1 MRTLKIM
8 ETYGLDIGD
17 SVFLAHSLLHL
28 FVGYYFWS
36 ITILTV
42 FFFYSFLKLIFLQ
55 LFNYFFFTFLFE
67 YIATVNNN

>member
-1 MRTLKIM
+1 M

-28 FVGYYFWS
+28 FVDYYFWS
-36 ITILTV
+36 ITIFTV

-55 LFNYFFFTFLFE
+55 LLNYFFFTFLFE